1 MKARD
6 FAATVP
12 KKSQLVALADE
23 RRPTH
28 YRFGRTGV
36 IWQSTLPIRELFKD
50 GYRDDPQSIWCA
62 RDSVT
67 EDLDA
72 SHGHF
77 FVRTAVFS
85 QRELEENQTEVEGR
99 SFQTLA
105 GVVDY
110 VHSNM
115 PDVNIWLILNKNGHP
130 IFRID
135 SF

>member
-1 MKARD
+1 MRY
-6 FAATVP
+6 FAVSVSQQ
-12 KKSQLVALADE
+12 SQLAALADE
-23 RRPTH
+23 RRSTH
-28 YRFGRTGV
+28 YRFGRAGV
-36 IWQSTLPIRELFKD
+36 IWQSALPIRELFKD
-50 GYRDDPQSIWCA
+50 DYRDSPQSIWCA

-67 EDLDA
+67 EDLDP

-85 QRELEENQTEVEGR
+85 QRELEENQAEVESR

-105 GVVDY
+105 GVVEY
-110 VHSNM
+110 VHHNM
-115 PDVNIWLILNKNGHP
+115 PDANIWFILNKNGHP